1 MESLKKL
8 DEIDYIKKVDK
19 NGMLYLIEKF
29 PEELNESLK
38 NSRIINEKEDIN
50 DKEFSSILIGGLG
63 GSAIVGDVISNWLQQ
78 RLKIPIYVWR
88 DYHLPGFVHEKTISI
103 IISYSGETE
112 EALSL
117 LYEAYR
123 KNSTIFC
130 IASGGK
136 MENFCFKLKIPFI
149 KIKPNLPPRV
159 ALPNL
164 LGAMLFLFQKIKL
177 VNDISIEIED
187 LLNGLNETRKRIG
200 FSVPS
205 NKNLIKEL
213 AFSLLGK
220 IPIVYSINRYSSV
233 AQRLKNQFNENSK
246 VFSIA
251 SIIPEACHNEVEGLT
266 YLKSNPLNCSF
277 IFLRFNDEFLEE
289 SIRIEEMK
297 NLLKELE
304 FNNINEIKAIGKS
317 SLGNLF
323 SAIYQC
329 DYLSVYLAILRNVD
343 PSPIKYIDLLKARV
357 STKTKIKDFLE
368 KVI

>member
-1 MESLKKL
+1 
-8 DEIDYIKKVDK
+8 
-19 NGMLYLIEKF
+19 
-29 PEELNESLK
+29 
-38 NSRIINEKEDIN
+38 
-50 DKEFSSILIGGLG
+50 
-63 GSAIVGDVISNWLQQ
+63 
-78 RLKIPIYVWR
+78 
-88 DYHLPGFVHEKTISI
+88 
-103 IISYSGETE
+103 
-112 EALSL
+112 
-117 LYEAYR
+117 
-123 KNSTIFC
+123 
-130 IASGGK
+130 
-136 MENFCFKLKIPFI
+136 CFKLKIPFI